1 MAEIRTSIKEGTF
14 ARFCQKFYELRSTQ
28 ENEKEIS
35 FSEFQMGR

>member
-1 MAEIRTSIKEGTF
+1 MAEMRTSIKEETF

-28 ENEKEIS
+28 EKEEEIS